1 MRHHSSRQGAW
12 HHRRGAAATTTV
24 TASSLTTRHSDILGR
39 VRFGHERITVTYH
52 GKEIAAVVLID
63 DARLLEKLE
72 EMLDALDALEAI
84 HEAERGGSISL
95 ADLRA
100 HLGR

>member
-1 MRHHSSRQGAW
+1 MASISRSWIDVVG
-12 HHRRGAAATTTV
+12 R
-24 TASSLTTRHSDILGR
+24 SPLG
-39 VRFGHERITVTYH
+39 
-52 GKEIAAVVLID
+52 
-63 DARLLEKLE
+63 
-72 EMLDALDALEAI
+72 LDLDALEAI